1 MIVEALHL
9 LSCIAFVVFSIRWR
23 NCHLPE
29 KPIYCRM
36 LPFTISTSLL
46 GMVIPFR
53 YMMELFVASYSGALY
68 EVQAPTRGHFV
79 WMLVSALLLLLPLA
93 AFIPAIARRHL
104 LLTSIG
110 CLAAVPSILSL
121 ASTLGIVR

>member
-36 LPFTISTSLL
+36 LPFTVTTSLL
-46 GMVIPFR
+46 GMVVPLR
-53 YMMELFVASYSGALY
+53 YLMELFVASYSGALY
-68 EVQAPTRGHFV
+68 EVQAPTRGHF
-79 WMLVSALLLLLPLA
+79 
-93 AFIPAIARRHL
+93 ARR
-104 LLTSIG
+104 S
-110 CLAAVPSILSL
+110 S
-121 ASTLGIVR
+121 